1 MDGDPVGDIR
11 LVIGSEVAEP
21 SKVINLMDALK
32 RSLAQKAAVAE
43 AKSAPRPTRAKAA
56 PDRRQPAMLMPVS
69 GGRGKNDKPA
79 AAEASAPSAPRRRKK
94 A

>member
-1 MDGDPVGDIR
+1 VAQAPH
-11 LVIGSEVAEP
+11 EVAEP

-32 RSLAQKAAVAE
+32 RSLAQEAAGAE
-43 AKSAPRPTRAKAA
+43 IKPAPRLKRAKAT
-56 PDRRQPAMLMPVS
+56 PDRRQPAMLMLVS

-79 AAEASAPSAPRRRKK
+79 AAEPSAASAPRRRKK